1 MFLTKV
7 KDIDLAILQKLNDK
21 DLKSISLVSKY
32 GQKLYEDD
40 FFWMSRL
47 MNILPIEEIVY
58 LKESFSYR
66 EVYYFIKNKNKKR
79 GILEA
84 IKRNNLHLFTK
95 LWDKDSHSFK
105 EEILFEIGKQ
115 GNKDMITFIF
125 SDEDTFASKY
135 DMAGTMFKTASPE
148 FMDWLLRTRIIQYD
162 QYIMC
167 VFEYNIR
174 GPISSIITKYMSNIK
189 ETDYINI
196 IHTIASYVKKDNVD
210 IAKDLLK
217 IIFDFKHKCVKNY
230 LLKKYLI
237 SYHKSDLI
245 DKTFIDSL

>member
-32 GQKLYEDD
+32 GQKLCEDE

-84 IKRNNLHLFTK
+84 IKRNNFHLFTK
-95 LWDKDSHSFK
+95 LWDKDFHSF
-105 EEILFEIGKQ
+105 EEILCEIGKQ
-115 GNKDMITFIF
+115 GNKDIVTFIF
-125 SDEDTFASKY
+125 SDEDTFEAKY
-135 DMAGTMFKTASPE
+135 DMAGTIFKTAGLE
-148 FMDWLLRTRIIQYD
+148 FMDWLLSTRIIQYD

-167 VFEYNIR
+167 VFEYKIR

-189 ETDYINI
+189 EEDYINI
-196 IHTIASYVKKDNVD
+196 IRNISAYVEKDNVD

-217 IIFDFKHKCVKNY
+217 IIFDFKHKRVKNY

-237 SYHKSDLI
+237 SHHESHLI
-245 DKTFIDSL
+245 DKNFIDSL